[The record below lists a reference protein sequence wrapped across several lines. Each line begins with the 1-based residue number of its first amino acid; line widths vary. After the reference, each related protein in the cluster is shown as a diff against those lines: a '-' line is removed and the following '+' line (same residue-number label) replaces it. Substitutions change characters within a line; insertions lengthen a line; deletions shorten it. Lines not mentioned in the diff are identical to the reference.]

1 MGELM
6 ADLGA
11 DFFVIFVLMLFQI
24 VLLGIFITLYVRK
37 KQGSFLSLIFSVVF
51 FITSNALTLAFIQR
65 ELWALDFFQA
75 LLAAAGLAPIVV
87 FLEIFENGVSFTQRS
102 SLSIVFIIVVGA
114 IKGASEL
121 FEPRIGEFI
130 NLMAPIM
137 FILVG
142 AFYLNTIKK
151 MKGRIRFENQKSKI
165 RKMRVGIYLTFI
177 IPKFLIGA
185 LIALTVLPVML
196 SLIPNVTIFEG
207 YDVSFLQKTETVH
220 IFDMLLNTIQT
231 IGLVIMTLPIVY
243 SRSVFFMQSRKVTR
257 LIVINKDGVP
267 VFEFPFEQV
276 DEDEAFDEEML
287 TEAYAAISTI
297 MTRGG
302 LATQQLKTINF
313 SELQLI
319 TEIRDGF
326 AIVLIADRPT
336 KFLVDSLE
344 NFADQFQDI
353 FPTNARLN
361 EIRTQKLKYTAEKMV
376 QKSFDLEDEEFEQ
389 IRIIVSEGYDKV
401 AGEYL
406 KRRSEEDPEIKLLP
420 DFMKRLP
427 VGSRVL
433 DAGCGAG
440 EPITRLLSEKFKV
453 TGVDISKKQ
462 IEIARENLPIC
473 EFIWQDMTTLTF
485 PDEYFDGIISNYAI
499 THIPREEHKG
509 FLENLYRMLKNN
521 GIALL
526 CFGTSDDPGT
536 VVDDFFGVKMYWSSF
551 DAGTNIEML
560 KEVGFHVIWLKL
572 ILDDITEEQ
581 HIFILARKLD
591 TDFLEV
597 IDAMEDVED
606 KVEVKLITEE
616 EIPEKQSNR
625 FSF

>member
-1 MGELM
+1 M
-6 ADLGA
+6 ADGLGA
-11 DFFVIFVLMLFQI
+11 DFFLIFVLILFQLVI
-24 VLLGIFITLYVRK
+24 LGIFITLYVRK
-37 KQGSFLSLIFSVVF
+37 RQASFLSLIFSVFF
-51 FITSNALTLAFIQR
+51 FITSNILTLAFIQR
-65 ELWALDFFQA
+65 PQSWPLDFFQA
-75 LLAAAGLAPIVV
+75 LLGAAGLAPIVV
-87 FLEIFENGVSFTQRS
+87 FLEIFENGESFTQRS
-102 SLSIVFIIVVGA
+102 SLSIIFIIIVGA
-114 IKGASEL
+114 VKGASHL
-121 FEPRIGEFI
+121 FSQRLGEFI

-142 AFYLNTIKK
+142 AFYLSTIKK
-151 MKGRIRFENQKSKI
+151 MRERIRFENQKSKI

-207 YDVSFLQKTETVH
+207 YDVSFLQRTDTIH

-231 IGLVIMTLPIVY
+231 IGLVIMTIPIVY
-243 SRSVFFMQSRKVTR
+243 SRSVFFMQSRKVSR
-257 LIVINKDGVP
+257 LIVINRDGVP
-267 VFEFPFEQV
+267 VFEFPFEQE
-276 DEDEAFDEEML
+276 EDDVIDEEML
-287 TEAYAAISTI
+287 TEAYAAVSTI
-297 MTRGG
+297 IGRGG
-302 LATQQLKTINF
+302 LASQQLRTINF
-313 SELQLI
+313 SDLELL
-319 TEIRDGF
+319 TEIRDNF
-326 AIVLIADRPT
+326 AVVLIVDRPT
-336 KFLVDSLE
+336 KFLIDSLE
-344 NFADQFQDI
+344 NFADEFQDI
-353 FPTNARLN
+353 FPANARLG

-401 AGEYL
+401 ADEYL
-406 KRRSEEDPEIKLLP
+406 KTRSEEDPEIKLLP

-427 VGSRVL
+427 VGARVL

-440 EPITRLLSEKFKV
+440 EPTTRLLSEKFKV

-462 IEIARENLPIC
+462 IEIARENLPFC

-485 PDEYFDGIISNYAI
+485 PDDYFDGLISFYAI
-499 THIPREEHKG
+499 PHIPREEHKG
-509 FLENLYRMLKNN
+509 LLENLYRMLKSN

-572 ILDDITEEQ
+572 ILDDVTETQ
-581 HIFILARKLD
+581 HIFIMAQKLD
-591 TDFLEV
+591 TEFLNV

-606 KVEVKLITEE
+606 KIEAKLIIEE
-616 EIPEKQSNR
+616 EVSQD
-625 FSF
+625 